1 MIRFLFLVFATLAIS
16 SYAYEVDTYDFTMP
30 DVYPH
35 RDELYLCTPIR
46 ISPKNN
52 YYIVGFEPNATMHT
66 AHHMLLYGCT
76 EPGSNDLVWGC
87 GEMQGSED
95 ESYKHASPCK
105 SGSQVV
111 YAWARDAP
119 SLQLPKDVGFLIGKD
134 SPIKYLVLQVHY
146 MSKFPSVRVGPR
158 RAEPAATKGRWF
170 SHREGFPHQVYTWAR
185 EATSL
190 QLPKDVGFLIGKDS
204 PIKYLVLQ
212 VHYMSKFPKGKT
224 DNSGVYL
231 KYTKAPMPRQAG
243 IILLGTGGVIAKKS
257 VVHMETACRINEDK
271 VIHPFAFRTHTHA
284 LGTVVS
290 GYVVRKHEN
299 GDEWQLIGRKNPQLP
314 QMFYP
319 VENEAPVHRGDIL
332 AARCTMNNT
341 NGYPVKIGATNKHE
355 MCNFYIMYWVERD
368 SPLEQKYCFSPG
380 PPYYHWTNAPENF
393 NRIPDLDASKCEGV
407 CMNTK

>member
-1 MIRFLFLVFATLAIS
+1 MIKFLFSFFATLAVS
-16 SYAYEVDTYDFTMP
+16 SYAYEVDSYDFSMP

-46 ISPKNN
+46 ISPETS
-52 YYIVGFEPNATMHT
+52 YYIVGFEPNASMHT

-87 GEMQGSED
+87 GEMQGTED
-95 ESYKHASPCK
+95 EKYKIASPCK

-119 SLQLPKDVGFLIGKD
+119 SL
-134 SPIKYLVLQVHY
+134 H
-146 MSKFPSVRVGPR
+146 
-158 RAEPAATKGRWF
+158 
-170 SHREGFPHQVYTWAR
+170 
-185 EATSL
+185 
-190 QLPKDVGFLIGKDS
+190 LPKDVGFLIGKDS

-231 KYTKAPMPRQAG
+231 KYTRAPMPRQAG

-257 VVHMETACRINEDK
+257 VVHMETACAINEDK

-319 VENEAPVHRGDIL
+319 VENDAPIYKGDIL

-341 NGYPVKIGATNKHE
+341 NGYPVKIGSTNKHE

-368 SPLEQKYCFSPG
+368 SPLQQKYCFSAG
-380 PPYYHWTNAPENF
+380 PPFYYWNHAPENF
-393 NRIPDLDASKCEGV
+393 NRIPDLDASTCKGV
-407 CMNTK
+407 CKTTT